1 MSIISWLA
9 AFIEFL
15 NSNNGI
21 ITALATALLAYIT
34 WRYVRLM
41 KTYVQLT
48 QENVQLTQEMV
59 ENSYKPEVVL
69 RLLRSGTRS
78 VEIEP
83 AYTMDKPT
91 IILSVKNI
99 GPGVA
104 YKIKFQADLSFQPYK
119 SEYSLKS
126 INFLR
131 NGIDQLVLG
140 EERRSIHN
148 FIGDPSGDPNQL
160 QVTVTGTWEDL
171 KGKKHHKDFY
181 LNFADPELPPAH
193 NAQ

>member
-1 MSIISWLA
+1 MSIISWLT

-48 QENVQLTQEMV
+48 QEMV
-59 ENSYKPEVVL
+59 ENSYRPEVVV

-83 AYTMDKPT
+83 AYTMDKPI
-91 IILSVKNI
+91 IILSVKNV
-99 GPGVA
+99 GPGIA
-104 YKIKFQADLSFQPYK
+104 YKIK
-119 SEYSLKS
+119 
-126 INFLR
+126 R
-131 NGIDQLVLG
+131 N
-140 EERRSIHN
+140 E
-148 FIGDPSGDPNQL
+148 
-160 QVTVTGTWEDL
+160 
-171 KGKKHHKDFY
+171 
-181 LNFADPELPPAH
+181 
-193 NAQ
+193 